1 VYGDGITIW
10 KDKSNWAGQLRYVHP
25 DGRVSKFQRRRKS
38 RQDAIAAVKELL
50 ASLQEKEKKAY
61 NLTFQELLPE
71 FISYKQA
78 TVRPN
83 TAADYK
89 HQLELYVMPRLG
101 KTKISALKARDVIIL
116 LQQLKDSGLSA
127 ATVNTVRVRL
137 STFMQYA
144 VLVEQ
149 AKDNPCRLVKGIKKD
164 TKTQVQKPWSKD
176 EVLRALSC
184 SKGTE
189 LELFLHLAL
198 FLGLRKG
205 EILALR
211 WGDVKLDEGY
221 IEISKTRSHRRVITE
236 DGELHNRHLES
247 PPKTAAGFRRLP
259 LSSPLLI
266 ALMNEKERQ
275 EALGR
280 SCDSD
285 EILLR
290 GAKGQP
296 LAPSYLTKKYNA
308 FCDSNLL
315 RRIRIHD
322 LHHTAIVQALEGG
335 ARLEE
340 ASQGA
345 GHASTE
351 VTQKIYAVYVQRF
364 ASGFTNVLA
373 DRLGQ
378 DDAYPTGSLE
388 EVG

>member
-1 VYGDGITIW
+1 MYGDGITIW

-38 RQDAIAAVKELL
+38 RQEVIDVVTALK
-50 ASLQEKEKKAY
+50 ASLQEREKKAY

-71 FISYKQA
+71 YIAYKQA
-78 TVRPN
+78 MVRPN

-101 KTKISALKARDVIIL
+101 KTKLSALKARDVIIL
-116 LQQLKDSGLSA
+116 LQQLKESGLSA

-149 AKDNPCRLVKGIKKD
+149 AIENPCRLVKGIKKD
-164 TKTQVQKPWSKD
+164 TKTQVQKPWTKD

-211 WGDVKLDEGY
+211 WGDVKLEEGY
-221 IEISKTRSHRRVITE
+221 IEINKTRSHRRVITE

-247 PPKTAAGFRRLP
+247 PPKTVAGFRRLP

-280 SCDSD
+280 SCGNDD
-285 EILLR
+285 VLLR
-290 GAKGQP
+290 GAKGLP
-296 LAPSYLTKKYNA
+296 LSPSFLTKKYDA
-308 FCDSNLL
+308 FCDANLL

-322 LHHTAIVQALEGG
+322 LRHTAIVQALEGG

-351 VTQKIYAVYVQRF
+351 VTQKIYAIYVQRF
-364 ASGFTNVLA
+364 ASGFTTVLA
-373 DRLGQ
+373 DRLSH